1 MSKSILVRTASSSYE
16 VLIDKSLLK
25 NYNFQWLVE
34 NKQILIIKDSNVPEK
49 FLDDLNK
56 NLAQFDPKALI
67 SLEIQT
73 SEENKSIEGIQ
84 PIYETLNQN
93 KFNRDCVIIS
103 LGGGI
108 TTDMSGFVASS
119 YLRGVNLI
127 QIPSTLLSQV
137 DAAIGGK
144 TGINFQGAKNN
155 IGAFYQPNLVL
166 IDIDLLSS
174 LRKSEISEGL
184 AEIIKHSLIAD
195 KSLFEEL
202 EQKINNGSITN
213 DEDLIKIIYD
223 SSLIKS
229 SIVSNDERE
238 EGDRALLNFGHT
250 FGHAF
255 ESSMSLKGFT
265 HGQAVGLGM
274 ICASKLS
281 LLLGKIEDKEYERI
295 KKIIESVGL
304 PTQLPK
310 NFDYDEF
317 KEAMS
322 RDKKILSNKLRFITL
337 NSIGRAQISEN
348 IDENS
353 LIESLKI

>member
-16 VLIDKSLLK
+16 VLIDKSLLES
-25 NYNFQWLVE
+25 YNFQWLIE
-34 NKQILIIKDSNVPEK
+34 NKQILIVKDSKVPKK
-49 FLDDLNK
+49 FLDVLKK
-56 NLAQFDPKALI
+56 NLAQYAPKSLI
-67 SLEIQT
+67 SFEIET

-84 PIYETLNQN
+84 PIYEVLNQN

-108 TTDMSGFVASS
+108 TTDMTGFVAST
-119 YLRGVNLI
+119 YLRGVDLI
-127 QIPSTLLSQV
+127 QVPSTLLSQV

-174 LRKSEISEGL
+174 LGRSEISEGL

-202 EQKINNGSITN
+202 EHKITNGSIADDN
-213 DEDLIKIIYD
+213 DLINIIYD

-229 SIVSNDERE
+229 SIVSSDERE
-238 EGDRALLNFGHT
+238 KGDRALLNFGHT

-255 ESSMSLKGFT
+255 ESSMALKGFT

-281 LLLGKIEDKEYERI
+281 LVLGKIGDEEYKRI
-295 KKIIESVGL
+295 KKIVKSAGL
-304 PTQLPK
+304 PTELPT

-322 RDKKILSNKLRFITL
+322 RDKKILSDKLRFITL
-337 NSIGRAQISEN
+337 NSIGRAQISED